1 MCIRDSVQIGNRIK
15 EYRKSKGFTQ
25 KELALRANIPYST
38 YSNYENNNREPNR
51 EQLQKIAT
59 ALNVPLYELM
69 GFDDSI
75 RVKGD
80 KQRPFDIA
88 IQKFQNKECLSYE
101 EEDIITEYV
110 ESERFKQEKDDIK
123 QIAQK
128 AYNYISFMHSHSY
141 ASSAEEFDKLQNAK
155 RIDFEQK
162 RSSSIHKYDA
172 VVEIT
177 PEAIERLKEDAEARE
192 ILKKYESGE
201 KILESEYK
209 KVIEYHNRMME
220 RSKLLQDWLEWY
232 KNTCEPLN
240 NEGRKKVAE
249 YAETL
254 AETDKYTKPDEWF
267 KGRPT
272 KEEIDKAVKTYLND
286 YSTDEPPQE

>member
-1 MCIRDSVQIGNRIK
+1 MGINEVVQIGNRIK